1 MSLGGRIYG
10 RLNAAQIDRK
20 YGRLS
25 PGRYYARLSQYFSV
39 SMSVPWT
46 FASMLMFVQC
56 SFTMTSTFDVQPS
69 SFDSSLLYTQLNQHL
84 DAVERSFNAQENSTS
99 TSASRDGFHPR
110 GFRVEIEFGSDDE
123 TWFNANSHTPFL
135 GSRFRRRSIQYPPP
149 FNFLPSLRSPNTF
162 TDQFKHTYPTQ
173 VQFNQQVQP
182 MASVRLHLLVGFSTA
197 PAVIPTKLNA
207 THPSYAWNSLSG
219 TATPPEVRSAVNQH
233 LIENPRPRAWHQ
245 PIWICAHTHRSKALS
260 SLYCSGLKSV
270 NLPQTLGS
278 NSSPNC
284 IQDLRR
290 AGHGGRYGL
299 EEGKGMDGR
308 DEETEGKTEKVWLW
322 VLHARPP
329 RAPSLH
335 KAESAKFGPSGAAA
349 QVWCRREGHAV
360 RHGLGEGKR
369 MDGGDEEGRGRTV
382 QQEGGDAE
390 PRVNERV
397 SVRATATCV
406 HVRSHV
412 TGRGRGVRAGG
423 TRNEGEAGWVRVK
436 TRETR
441 ERWAALPE
449 REFGAACTR
458 LDGVRAGA
466 VWAWHDGVREGGG
479 RRGKGE
485 GERGRVETRGIGKW
499 DDRGRGDWAESSVCG
514 ERRCARVPRR
524 TRWRGNERAG
534 NEG

>member
-46 FASMLMFVQC
+46 FASMSMFVQC

-233 LIENPRPRAWHQ
+233 LIENSRPRA
-245 PIWICAHTHRSKALS
+245 A
-260 SLYCSGLKSV
+260 
-270 NLPQTLGS
+270 
-278 NSSPNC
+278 PNY
-284 IQDLRR
+284 IQDLRSE
-290 AGHGGRYGL
+290 GHGGRYGL
-299 EEGKGMDGR
+299 GEGEGMDGG
-308 DEETEGKTEKVWLW
+308 DEEGRGEGEGVG
-322 VLHARPP
+322 AP
-329 RAPSLH
+329 RTRRVCAKPSLRNSGR
-335 KAESAKFGPSGAAA
+335 AVQRARDSARAHIT

-360 RHGLGEGKR
+360 RYGLGEGKG
-369 MDGGDEEGRGRTV
+369 MDGGGEEVRERTV
-382 QQEGGDAE
+382 REEGDAE
-390 PRVNERV
+390 PRINETSRPRCAGGCDGERGSGGV
-397 SVRATATCV
+397 SEGGDR
-406 HVRSHV
+406 RQ
-412 TGRGRGVRAGG
+412 GRGGVG
-423 TRNEGEAGWVRVK
+423 
-436 TRETR
+436 
-441 ERWAALPE
+441 
-449 REFGAACTR
+449 
-458 LDGVRAGA
+458 
-466 VWAWHDGVREGGG
+466 EGGD
-479 RRGKGE
+479 E
-485 GERGRVETRGIGKW
+485 GERGDPTRTYITQLRCPSTSSVLPALDSTVCALVRCGRGTTVYARAGDDEGRVRERGGGW
-499 DDRGRGDWAESSVCG
+499 RRGASGNGTLAGAGTGPSRVCAVSGGVRVYRGGRDAGVTRGRG
-514 ERRCARVPRR
+514 
-524 TRWRGNERAG
+524 TRARAG
-534 NEG
+534 RASGIEVQCE